1 MTYTAKGV
9 AILFLISG
17 FAVAAIQEPEDKLS
31 FPSIPSALTYS
42 SPTDTLEWHRPRFT
56 EREDERHRLVN
67 TLQSRENIDA
77 PGVLEAMRNV
87 PRHLFVPE
95 NRRNRSYENTPLPIG
110 HGQTISQPFIV
121 AFMTEMLNIEPGDKV
136 LEIGTGSGYQ
146 AAVLSELTPHVYT
159 IEIIEP
165 LGKSAAERFEKLD
178 YRTIKT
184 KTGDGYFG
192 WEEHAPFDAII
203 VTAAAGHIPPPL
215 IEQLKPG
222 GVMAIPIGNPYQPQ
236 VLVRAGKKEDGSMR
250 TRRLLPVRFVPMTG
264 KALE

>member
-1 MTYTAKGV
+1 MKYSAIGV
-9 AILFLISG
+9 TILFFLGGFFFALSPDSRDKSIS
-17 FAVAAIQEPEDKLS
+17 IS
-31 FPSIPSALTYS
+31 YS
-42 SPTDTLEWHRPRFT
+42 SEFVYTFSPDTLEWHRPRFT
-56 EREDERHRLVN
+56 EREDERRRLVN
-67 TLQSRENIDA
+67 TLQSRENIDDNE
-77 PGVLEAMRNV
+77 VLQAMRNV

-95 NRRNRSYENTPLPIG
+95 SRRNRAYENTPLPIG

-121 AFMTEMLNIEPGDKV
+121 AFMTEMLDIEPGDKV

-146 AAVLSELTPHVYT
+146 AAVLSELTPKVFT

-165 LGKSAAERFEKLD
+165 LGKTAFERFEELD

-215 IEQLKPG
+215 VEQLKPG
-222 GVMAIPIGNPYQPQ
+222 GIMAIPVGNPYQPQ
-236 VLVRAGKKEDGSMR
+236 VLVRAEKQENGKMR